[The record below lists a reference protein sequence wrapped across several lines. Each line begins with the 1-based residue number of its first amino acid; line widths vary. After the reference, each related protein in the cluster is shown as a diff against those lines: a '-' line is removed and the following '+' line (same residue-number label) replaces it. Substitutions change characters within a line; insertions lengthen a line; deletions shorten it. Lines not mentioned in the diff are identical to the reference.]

1 MFNSNVKEL
10 EQKINVLIQK
20 QYESDLEIPDIKNCT
35 YQIKNRYYNLDKMKI
50 TFKESKE
57 FNFM

>member
-1 MFNSNVKEL
+1 VKEL